1 MADYS
6 LQLDSKNRIT
16 LTKLLSYESVHSVRA
31 FVLENGDILLKPMVE
46 IPASERW
53 LYENKEA
60 LASVKRGLEQ
70 KETVDLGSFA
80 QYAK

>member
-31 FVLENGDILLKPMVE
+31 SVLENGDILLKPMVE